1 MEFLLA
7 TLGGLLFFWRLS
19 PSQKSS
25 VNRTTAFDKPFLVSV
40 VIPARNEE
48 KNIPHLLASLKNQQS
63 VTPEIIVVDDG
74 STDETA
80 KIAQDSGVV
89 VVKSPPRPD
98 DWVGKSWACWQGFKY
113 AKGDYILFT
122 DADTTLAPDA
132 LCRSISKLK
141 DRHWDML
148 SATPYH
154 SCNKWWEK
162 WLGGFHCLIMA
173 VANPFAKK
181 PNPKRPYGIG
191 QFMLFS
197 RDAYLESG
205 GHKSIRSEWVDD
217 ISLVKV
223 ALARGIS
230 YGVYDGDPLYEVKM
244 YDNWGEF
251 MRGWQRQ
258 FRGGVEQLSALKLLE
273 MFLLVN
279 FLLASLTFSNGFLQ
293 VFFFLWSSVMVAHF
307 QKGFGRVHLGGALL
321 PVISVA
327 VLTLVGL
334 GTLKQVISRQPIIWK
349 DRKYRV

>member
-7 TLGGLLFFWRLS
+7 TLGGILFLWRLF

-25 VNRTTAFDKPFLVSV
+25 VNRSFTFDEPLMVSI

-48 KNIPHLLASLKNQQS
+48 ENLPHLLASLNNQQN
-63 VTPEIIVVDDG
+63 VTPEVIVVDDD

-80 KIAQDSGVV
+80 KIALDSGVILM
-89 VVKSPPRPD
+89 KSPPRPD
-98 DWVGKSWACWQGFKY
+98 GWVGKSWACWQGFKH
-113 AKGDYILFT
+113 AKGDYILFI
-122 DADTTLAPDA
+122 DADITLAPDGI
-132 LCRSISKLK
+132 CRSIAKLR
-141 DRHWDML
+141 DHHWEAL

-154 SCNKWWEK
+154 KCKEWWEK

-191 QFMLFS
+191 QFMLFTRS
-197 RDAYLESG
+197 AYLKSG
-205 GHKSIRSEWVDD
+205 GHKSIRSERVDD

-230 YGVYDGDPLYEVKM
+230 YGVYDEDPLYEVKM
-244 YDNWGEF
+244 YDNWGDF
-251 MRGWQRQ
+251 IRGWQRQ
-258 FRGGVEQLSALKLLE
+258 FRGGVEQLSVLTLLE

-279 FLLASLTFSNGFLQ
+279 FLLASLTFSNGYLQ
-293 VFFFLWSSVMVAHF
+293 VFFFIWSFVMIARF
-307 QKGFGRVHLGGALL
+307 QKGLGRFHLGGALL
-321 PVISVA
+321 PVISVT

-334 GTLKQVISRQPIIWK
+334 GTLKQSISGQPIIWK
-349 DRKYRV
+349 GRKY